1 METPPRAR
9 WTRASRRAPA
19 SGPPVRKDAGKG
31 RVVYIPGIVFK
42 GPLPEHGGYFEINN
56 RFWKLPKNWT
66 ELTDAVRW
74 AARQDIPVQIDAPSY
89 VAVNVVAQP
98 KERRWFVHLVNYNAS
113 SGMPAKSIE
122 APTHF
127 REGTLRGRSP
137 CIRPI

>member
-1 METPPRAR
+1 MRIIA
-9 WTRASRRAPA
+9 
-19 SGPPVRKDAGKG
+19 
-31 RVVYIPGIVFK
+31 
-42 GPLPEHGGYFEINN
+42 EHGGYFEINN